1 MKTNELNRRG
11 MRLTENGCL
20 QFCDPE
26 TREWINLSQREV
38 KEIKMELDQFEDQ
51 L

>member
-1 MKTNELNRRG
+1 MNTNELNRRG
-11 MRLTENGCL
+11 MRQTENGCL
-20 QFCDPE
+20 QFYDPE
-26 TREWINLSQREV
+26 TSEWINLSKREV

>member
-1 MKTNELNRRG
+1 MNTNELHRRG

-20 QFCDPE
+20 QFCDQK

-38 KEIKMELDQFEDQ
+38 KEIKMELGQFEDQ